1 MHQSLAVEQE
11 EEYVVQR
18 VVKRR
23 VNKGQV
29 EYKVDWGTKWGRG
42 RYTWEP
48 PEHLENAKDKLD
60 DFIAREAG
68 AGPSTKKGR
77 KRKKRSD

>member
-1 MHQSLAVEQE
+1 M
-11 EEYVVQR
+11 QR

-29 EYKVDWGTKWGRG
+29 EYKVDWGTKWGSG

-68 AGPSTKKGR
+68 AGPWINQER
-77 KRKKRSD
+77 QEAEEAQ